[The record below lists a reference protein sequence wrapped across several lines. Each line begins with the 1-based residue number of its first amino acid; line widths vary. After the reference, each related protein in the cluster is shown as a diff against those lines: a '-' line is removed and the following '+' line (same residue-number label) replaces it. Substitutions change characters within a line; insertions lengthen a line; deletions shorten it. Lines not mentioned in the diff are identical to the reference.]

1 MQAAIS
7 TRAILTEA
15 QLADK
20 ECHHA
25 GGKCFPFSESHKAA
39 VANELATS
47 IGDAVAEGHARRTQP
62 YFK

>member
-1 MQAAIS
+1 MLAAIN

-25 GGKCFPFSESHKAA
+25 GGKCFPFSESHKVA
-39 VANELATS
+39 VANERAS
-47 IGDAVAEGHARRTQP
+47 A
-62 YFK
+62 K